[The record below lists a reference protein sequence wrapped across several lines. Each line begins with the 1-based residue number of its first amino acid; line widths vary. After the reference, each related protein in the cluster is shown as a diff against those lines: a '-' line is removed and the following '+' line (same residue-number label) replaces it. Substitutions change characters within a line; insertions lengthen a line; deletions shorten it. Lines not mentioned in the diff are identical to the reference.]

1 VIAAAD
7 GIEAVELFRARSG
20 EFACVLLDLM
30 MPRLSGEEVLQA
42 IRQIA
47 PAMPVIL
54 MSGYSDEETAR
65 RFVGENRLWFL
76 QKPFKIKNIS
86 NIFRE
91 FMPDAT
97 PPNAAT

>member
-1 VIAAAD
+1 
-7 GIEAVELFRARSG
+7 
-20 EFACVLLDLM
+20 LM
-30 MPRLSGEEVLQA
+30 MPRLSGEEVLET

-47 PAMPVIL
+47 PAVPVVL

-65 RFVGENRLWFL
+65 RFVGHNRLWFL

-91 FMPDAT
+91 FMPEAT
-97 PPNAAT
+97 SPNAAS